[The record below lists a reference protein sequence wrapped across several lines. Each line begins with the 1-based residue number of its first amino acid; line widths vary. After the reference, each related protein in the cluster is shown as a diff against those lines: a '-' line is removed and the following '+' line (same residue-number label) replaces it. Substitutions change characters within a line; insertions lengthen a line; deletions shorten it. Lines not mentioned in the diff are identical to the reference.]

1 MNIASQEGEVSQADS
16 QALLNQTSV
25 TIWFTGISG
34 SGKSSIAIA
43 LEKALHTQKIVAYR
57 LDGDNLRLGLNKN
70 LGFSE
75 TDRRENIRRVG
86 EVAKL
91 MSDVGVIA
99 LSCFISPYAVDRDT
113 VRKLHEDSG
122 FRFIEVYVDCSVIEA
137 ERRDTKGLYRKA
149 RAGDIENFTGVS
161 HPYEVPAEPDIH
173 LHTETSTI
181 EDEVITIIVVA
192 EEIIDSG

>member
-1 MNIASQEGEVSQADS
+1 M
-16 QALLNQTSV
+16 
-25 TIWFTGISG
+25 
-34 SGKSSIAIA
+34 
-43 LEKALHTQKIVAYR
+43 EKALHTQKIVSYR

-75 TDRRENIRRVG
+75 TNRSENIRRVG

-91 MSDVGVIA
+91 MSDLGVIV
-99 LSCFISPYAVDRDT
+99 LSSYISPHAVDRDT

-122 FRFIEVYVDCSVIEA
+122 FRYIEVYVDCSVIEA

-149 RAGDIENFTGVS
+149 RTGEIENFTGVS

-173 LHTETSTI
+173 LHTET
-181 EDEVITIIVVA
+181 
-192 EEIIDSG
+192 